1 MKWKQ
6 IVISS
11 ALGAAVLIGSLGSS
25 YAQEITHKVQWGD
38 TFWIISQKYDVNI
51 HELMKVNN
59 GNESTILYTGQ
70 TLIIPN
76 DRNNETVHTVKA
88 GETYWIISEKY
99 GVDLLK
105 LLDYNNANEK
115 TVIYVGQEVRIPT
128 ATTVFSG
135 STAESS
141 AKPYITYISHRVVKG
156 DDVWKLSQQYG
167 VTTQEILTTNN
178 LNQNSWLNIGD
189 IVKIPV
195 HNVPV
200 KETPGEKY
208 GEYLDWWTEAQYVIP
223 VGAVF
228 KVTDFQSGKF
238 FMVKRTTGAGHA
250 DSETLTAEDTKIMK
264 EIWGGGF
271 SWDRRA
277 VVIEYKGR
285 KVAASM
291 SSMPH
296 AGNDKGA
303 GGEYTTWRSDGYGAG
318 TNFDW
323 VKNNGMDGHFD
334 IYFSNSTRH
343 NDGKL
348 DPQHQANVKI
358 AAGVK

>member
-6 IVISS
+6 ILISG
-11 ALGAAVLIGSLGSS
+11 ALGAAVLIGSFGTS
-25 YAQEITHKVQWGD
+25 YAQETTHKVQWGE

-59 GNESTILYTGQ
+59 ANESTILYSGQ

-76 DRNNETVHTVKA
+76 DSNNETLHTVRA

-115 TVIYVGQEVRIPT
+115 TIIHVGQTVKIPGT
-128 ATTVFSG
+128 GSNLNTV
-135 STAESS
+135 ESS
-141 AKPYITYISHRVVKG
+141 TKPYITYIFHKVVKG
-156 DDVWKLSQQYG
+156 DNVWKLSQQYG

-178 LNQNSWLNIGD
+178 MNQNSWLNIGD

-223 VGAVF
+223 IGSVF
-228 KVTDFQSGKF
+228 KVTDFQSGKS
-238 FMVKRTTGAGHA
+238 FMVKR
-250 DSETLTAEDTKIMK
+250 KI
-264 EIWGGGF
+264 GRA
-271 SWDRRA
+271 SWRER
-277 VVIEYKGR
+277 V
-285 KVAASM
+285 
-291 SSMPH
+291 
-296 AGNDKGA
+296 
-303 GGEYTTWRSDGYGAG
+303 
-318 TNFDW
+318 
-323 VKNNGMDGHFD
+323 
-334 IYFSNSTRH
+334 
-343 NDGKL
+343 
-348 DPQHQANVKI
+348 
-358 AAGVK
+358 